1 LARQFGGVPA
11 GKAKTGPGVKW
22 ADGGLAGPSF
32 PRNVAFTRW
41 SDQGP
46 GRFLEGRAG
55 CRRGTERVQCVFTGR
70 ASPSVPACLVVCLP
84 AAYIRTYIHPK
95 AQRGAKGPE
104 YRKTSLF
111 EKTKSG
117 HREASGGRLTD
128 VTSSAVHTSAGEA
141 HLVAKDPMARVLLS
155 RWAGEEPQQL
165 YHILDCMASR
175 LFHLCRDIFGLCDQG
190 RVRAS

>member
-1 LARQFGGVPA
+1 MAGWRDLPFPGMWRSLGGLIKV
-11 GKAKTGPGVKW
+11 PGVFLK
-22 ADGGLAGPSF
+22 GVLVAGAEQNES
-32 PRNVAFTRW
+32 NVF
-41 SDQGP
+41 
-46 GRFLEGRAG
+46 
-55 CRRGTERVQCVFTGR
+55 FTGR
-70 ASPSVPACLVVCLP
+70 ASPSVPACLVVCPP

-128 VTSSAVHTSAGEA
+128 VTSSAAHTSAGEA

-175 LFHLCRDIFGLCDQG
+175 LFHLRRDIFGLCDQG